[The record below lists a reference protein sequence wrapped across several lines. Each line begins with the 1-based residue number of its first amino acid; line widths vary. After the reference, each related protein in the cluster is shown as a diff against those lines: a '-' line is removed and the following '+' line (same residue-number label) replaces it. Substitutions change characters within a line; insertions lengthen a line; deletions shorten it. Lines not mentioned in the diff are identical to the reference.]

1 MINGKEDQSLMCM
14 ARIDFALQLLA
25 FRLEVFRVQE
35 ITRLCDQDHD
45 VGFGV
50 KHIYRRDLSQKSDVA
65 NNVRRPMQY
74 H

>member
-14 ARIDFALQLLA
+14 VDFALQLLA
-25 FRLEVFRVQE
+25 LRLELFRVRE
-35 ITRLCDQDHD
+35 ITRLCDQDHN
-45 VGFGV
+45 VGFDV
-50 KHIYRRDLSQKSDVA
+50 KRICRRDLDQKSDVA